1 MLAFSNYRFLT
12 ENSQAWYSVLVSMGK
27 VPIMG
32 ATRRTTNLPAIDADS
47 ICEAALELTKQFGID
62 GWSIRQLAKAI
73 KAHPSIVNYHVGRR
87 EDVVHLVIDRVN
99 AEIDLPEYD
108 GDWKAW
114 FRLLLGNMRRTLR
127 KYPGVSRRLAAVGP
141 GLGKSSHIIDCGIR
155 VLDDAG
161 FGDQSG
167 IVYSLL
173 LCQTCAFIAA
183 EDDRD
188 KMGDVRKETGA
199 AYASALSSSE
209 SGVATLAK
217 TVKPL
222 VEEES
227 LRKSFFDRQFSILL
241 NALLDGLD
249 KDMLKDRSAY

>member
-1 MLAFSNYRFLT
+1 
-12 ENSQAWYSVLVSMGK
+12 
-27 VPIMG
+27 MG

-62 GWSIRQLAKAI
+62 GWSIRQLANAI

>member
-47 ICEAALELTKQFGID
+47 ICDAVLELTKQFGID

-87 EDVVHLVIDRVN
+87 EDVVHLVINRVN
-99 AEIDLPEYD
+99 AEIDLPEYN
-108 GDWKAW
+108 GDWKTW

-141 GLGKSSHIIDCGIR
+141 GLGESDRIINRGIQ
-155 VLDDAG
+155 VLNNAG

-167 IVYSLL
+167 IVYSIL
-173 LCQTCAFIAA
+173 LCQTCAFVAT

-188 KMGDVRKETGA
+188 KMGELRKEAGA
-199 AYASALSSSE
+199 AYVSAFSASE
-209 SGVATLAK
+209 SGVAALAK

-222 VEEES
+222 VEEEG
-227 LRKSFFDRQFSILL
+227 LRRDFF
-241 NALLDGLD
+241 
-249 KDMLKDRSAY
+249 